1 MKPKM
6 RSIESKPQEKTRS
19 RGTDRGLWV
28 IILVL
33 LFAGIVANF
42 YFGSVDWALRVA
54 AGIILVAV
62 LITLAMQTTAGK
74 KAWIF
79 IKSARGELRK
89 VVWPTRQETVQTT
102 LVVVVMVIVTA
113 IFLWGVDSLF
123 LWLIGLLTGQ
133 RG

>member
-6 RSIESKPQEKTRS
+6 RSIESKPLKKA
-19 RGTDRGLWV
+19 GLDIPLW
-28 IILVL
+28 IAFFIL
-33 LFAGIVANF
+33 LFAGFIANF
-42 YFGSVDWALRVA
+42 HFSNIDWALRVA
-54 AGIILVAV
+54 AGIVLVVILIA
-62 LITLAMQTTAGK
+62 LALQTAQGK
-74 KAWIF
+74 KAWAF